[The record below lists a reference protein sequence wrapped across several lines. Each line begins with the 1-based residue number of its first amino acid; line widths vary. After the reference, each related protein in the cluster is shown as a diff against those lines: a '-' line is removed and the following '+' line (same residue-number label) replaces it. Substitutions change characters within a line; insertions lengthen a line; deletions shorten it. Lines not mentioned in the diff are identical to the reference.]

1 MIEATAETAA
11 PPSVPTVDEVKKT
24 VAHDDSAP
32 QALLDFMV
40 SDWAP
45 RSGTP
50 ALVDGAEHFRAR
62 REALS
67 RLFPGDVLVVPT
79 GHAKVRSN
87 DTTSII

>member
-11 PPSVPTVDEVKKT
+11 PPSVPTVDEIKKT

-45 RSGTP
+45 RADAPG
-50 ALVDGAEHFRAR
+50 LGAAFRHTRAR
-62 REALS
+62 RRRGALS
-67 RLFPGDVLVVPT
+67 GAT
-79 GHAKVRSN
+79 
-87 DTTSII
+87 